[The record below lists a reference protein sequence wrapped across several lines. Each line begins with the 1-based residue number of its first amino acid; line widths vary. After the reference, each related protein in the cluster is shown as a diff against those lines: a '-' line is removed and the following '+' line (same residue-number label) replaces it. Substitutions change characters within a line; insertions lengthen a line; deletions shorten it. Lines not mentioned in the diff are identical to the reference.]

1 MGSSSKNREKIKELE
16 EQLKKTKVNKRTE
29 GAVGLMKAR
38 LAALKEQEEKAS
50 SSKGG
55 TTQGYSVRKSGDA
68 TVILLG
74 FPSAGKSSLLNTL
87 TGADSPVGAYEFTTL
102 DVIPGLLEYKDAK
115 IQILDVP
122 GIVEGA
128 ASGRGRG
135 REVLSVM
142 HSADLVLVL
151 LDVLRPNAFN
161 VIMKEAR
168 DAHLRLNQRRP
179 HVRITKKSKGGI
191 DIGSTVKLTKID
203 EETIKKILKEFRI
216 LNADVVLYDDVDADE
231 FIDAIQGNKLYLPML
246 VVVNKVD
253 LASPDMIKDIE
264 KTIKPDLFISAQ
276 KNINIDKLKELIFS
290 KLKFI
295 RIYTKEVGKPADMDE
310 PLIMI
315 EGATVEAVCNKL
327 HKDFVK
333 KFKYAKIWGPSA
345 KFPGQRQMLK
355 HVLKDGDIV
364 EIHIH

>member
-1 MGSSSKNREKIKELE
+1 MGSSSKTKEKIAELE
-16 EQLKKTKVNKRTE
+16 AQIKKTKVNKKTE

-38 LAALKEQEEKAS
+38 IAALKDQEEKAA

-55 TTQGYSVRKSGDA
+55 PPQGYSVRKSGDA

-74 FPSAGKSSLLNTL
+74 FPSAGKSSLLNTI
-87 TGADSPVGAYEFTTL
+87 TDADSPVGAYEFTTL
-102 DVIPGLLEYKDAK
+102 DVIPGLLEHKEAK

-151 LDVLRPNAFN
+151 LDVLRPKAFD
-161 VIMKEAR
+161 VILKEAR
-168 DAHLRLNQRRP
+168 EAHLRLNQRKP
-179 HVRITKKSKGGI
+179 FVRITKKAKDGI
-191 DIGSTVKLTKID
+191 DIGSTVKLTKLD
-203 EETIKKILKEFRI
+203 VDTMKKILKEFRI
-216 LNADVVLYDDVDADE
+216 MNADVVLYDDIDAEE
-231 FIDAIQGNKLYLPML
+231 FIDSIQANKLYLPML
-246 VVVNKVD
+246 KIVNKMD
-253 LASPDMIKDIE
+253 LASPDMLKSLE
-264 KTIKPDLFISAQ
+264 RKLKPDLFISAQ
-276 KNINIDKLKELIFS
+276 NGINMEELKDLIFS
-290 KLKFI
+290 KLQFI
-295 RIYTKEVGKPADMDE
+295 RVYTKEVGKPADMNE

-315 EGATVEAVCNKL
+315 EGATVEALCNKL

-333 KFKYAKIWGPSA
+333 KFKYSKIWGKSA

-355 HVLKDGDIV
+355 HVLQDNDVI
-364 EIHIH
+364 EIHIR